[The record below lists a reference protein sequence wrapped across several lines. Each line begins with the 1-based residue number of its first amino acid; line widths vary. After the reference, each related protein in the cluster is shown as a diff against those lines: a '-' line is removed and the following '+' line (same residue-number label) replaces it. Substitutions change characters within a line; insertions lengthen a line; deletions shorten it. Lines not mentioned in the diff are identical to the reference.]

1 MAFKLWRLEN
11 TDRTVPKKG
20 TMSLAQKM
28 GDEWLIFRS
37 LQSSTHCN
45 GFLTYLSTSA
55 IALGVTTW
63 WSPWSFKNKTSVIT
77 LIFSRWYRGHH
88 SSQSMILGLSLFLV
102 GYRTGPLQFP
112 DLLCFPSLC
121 RIQHLLLQGSWGL
134 PLGLALPALRIS
146 LLSLSLFFWE
156 FFLSRVFNKPFLIL
170 HWYPQS
176 HSLPYSCSTLPSTLP
191 PHTPQKG

>member
-1 MAFKLWRLEN
+1 MAFKLWRPEN
-11 TDRTVPKKG
+11 TDRTVPKRG

-28 GDEWLIFRS
+28 GDKWLIFRS

-45 GFLTYLSTSA
+45 GFLTYLPASA
-55 IALGVTTW
+55 IALGVTTR

-77 LIFSRWYRGHH
+77 LIFSRWYRGRH

-121 RIQHLLLQGSWGL
+121 RIQHLLLQGSWAL

-146 LLSLSLFFWE
+146 LLSLSFFFWD
-156 FFLSRVFNKPFLIL
+156 FFI
-170 HWYPQS
+170 
-176 HSLPYSCSTLPSTLP
+176 
-191 PHTPQKG
+191 